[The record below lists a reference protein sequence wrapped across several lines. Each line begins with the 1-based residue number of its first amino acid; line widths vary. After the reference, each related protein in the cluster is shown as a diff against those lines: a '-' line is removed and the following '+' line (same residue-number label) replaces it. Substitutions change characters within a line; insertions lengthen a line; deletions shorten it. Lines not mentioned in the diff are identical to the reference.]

1 MAKLVLKL
9 AKFLYRHVSKFGLDY
24 EDEDVRELGSLIDEI
39 ETKIKESEDK

>member
-24 EDEDVRELGSLIDEI
+24 EDEDVKELGSLIDEM
-39 ETKIKESEDK
+39 ETKIKESEE